1 MATPP
6 KNVKR
11 NGTKDLAFIA
21 LMAALMAVCAW
32 IIIPFS
38 LVPFTLQTFAVFTA
52 LALLGGRRGTLSI
65 ALYLCL
71 GIVGLPVFS
80 GFRGGVAALLGPT
93 GGYLA
98 GFLATGIVY
107 WAFTARLGDGIW
119 TKVIALI
126 LGLAVCYA
134 LGTLWFIQVYTEP
147 ITLKA
152 TLMMCV
158 LPYLP
163 ADAVKLALAMAVSR
177 RVGKALNV

>member
-1 MATPP
+1 MATPL
-6 KNVKR
+6 KNAKR

-93 GGYLA
+93 SG
-98 GFLATGIVY
+98 
-107 WAFTARLGDGIW
+107 
-119 TKVIALI
+119 
-126 LGLAVCYA
+126 
-134 LGTLWFIQVYTEP
+134 
-147 ITLKA
+147 
-152 TLMMCV
+152 
-158 LPYLP
+158 
-163 ADAVKLALAMAVSR
+163 
-177 RVGKALNV
+177 